1 MNRFSSRLRLTA
13 LQHFTNPI
21 LNTYSLNHSY
31 AYQINVQIMQILYF
45 MTVYYQ
51 FVAMPILPLSILP
64 LSMADENNNFGPTTK
79 NYDEI
84 LFLST
89 FSPYQ
94 NIENNT

>member
-1 MNRFSSRLRLTA
+1 M
-13 LQHFTNPI
+13 H
-21 LNTYSLNHSY
+21 
-31 AYQINVQIMQILYF
+31 ILYI

-51 FVAMPILPLSILP
+51 FVAMPILPLSILPLSILPLSILP

-79 NYDEI
+79 NYDET

>member
-1 MNRFSSRLRLTA
+1 M
-13 LQHFTNPI
+13 H
-21 LNTYSLNHSY
+21 
-31 AYQINVQIMQILYF
+31 ILYI

-79 NYDEI
+79 NYDET